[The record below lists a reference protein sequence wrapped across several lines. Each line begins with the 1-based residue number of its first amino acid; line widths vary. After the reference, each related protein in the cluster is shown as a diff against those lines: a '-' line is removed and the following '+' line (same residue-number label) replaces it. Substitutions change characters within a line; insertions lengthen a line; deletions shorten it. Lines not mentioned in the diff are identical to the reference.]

1 MTNKQVSDQY
11 FLKRICLAKAIK
23 SMDEIGKDSWEKSV
37 IFNQPFVK
45 EILSHKQQV
54 KEATVNKQPV
64 KTNVHQ
70 PSNKI
75 RREYKSKQGSK
86 EKTIRILILYKST
99 FISQKTRNRT
109 MSNKECL
116 SQRL

>member
-70 PSNKI
+70 PSNKT
-75 RREYKSKQGSK
+75 RREYKSKEGSK

-99 FISQKTRNRT
+99 FISQKTRNRI
-109 MSNKECL
+109 MSNKECH